1 MSERAPRARLAARL
15 AIAALAL
22 ATTGCSTL
30 TSWMPTIPAPWT
42 LGWFSSRYK
51 PGPMP
56 ELTAPRA
63 TPVVNWQASVGKVP
77 LGFTP
82 AVTPDAIYAAAADG
96 TLVRLDPAT
105 GRVEWRI
112 NVAARLSAGVGADDK
127 VAVVGTGEGEVIAV
141 AADGKIAWKAEV
153 SSAVTAPP
161 AVADGVAVVYSGD
174 GRVFAL
180 DTADGKRRWVYQ
192 RQNPPLVVANSAPAT
207 ISRGGAFI
215 GTAGGRLAALDVTN
229 GVVGWEAAVAVPKG
243 ATELERIADV
253 TSAPVMDGRD
263 VCATAFQGRTV
274 CFDALRGT
282 SVWSRDVASYGGMTK
297 DAKNFYITDDAG
309 SVFAL
314 DKSTGATVWKQDVLK
329 DRKIGGPQMV
339 GDYVGVVDVQ
349 GFLHL
354 LATADGAYAGRIATD
369 GSMPA
374 AKPAATATGAV
385 WQSRD
390 GNVISVGVR

>member
-1 MSERAPRARLAARL
+1 MTDRSARARVAARL
-15 AIAALAL
+15 ALAALAL
-22 ATTGCSTL
+22 STAGCSTL
-30 TSWMPTIPAPWT
+30 TSWMPSIPAPWT
-42 LGWFSSRYK
+42 LGWFSDRYK

-56 ELTAPRA
+56 ELKSPQA
-63 TPVVNWQASVGKVP
+63 TPVVNWQVSVGKVP
-77 LGFTP
+77 FGFTP

-96 TLVRLDPAT
+96 TLLRLDPAT

-112 NVAARLSAGVGADDK
+112 NVAARLTAGVGADAN

-141 AADGKIAWKAEV
+141 SQDGKIAWKATV
-153 SSAVTAPP
+153 SSEVTAPP
-161 AVADGVAVVYSGD
+161 AVADGVVVVYSGD

-180 DTADGKRRWVYQ
+180 GAADGKRRWVYQ

-207 ISRGGAFI
+207 ISHGGAFI

-229 GVVGWEAAVAVPKG
+229 GIVGWEAAVAVPKG

-253 TSAPVMDGRD
+253 TSAPVIEGRE

-297 DAKNFYITDDAG
+297 DATNLYITDDAG
-309 SVFAL
+309 TVFAL

-349 GFLHL
+349 GWLHL
-354 LATADGAYAGRIATD
+354 LSATDGAYAGRVATD
-369 GSMPA
+369 GSIPA

-385 WQSRD
+385 WQSRN
-390 GNVISVGVR
+390 GNVISAGVR